1 MKRTDHVCPIGAY
14 YRVSTDKQGKSGH
27 GLEAQRAT
35 VEAFARSHN
44 WPIIGEFTE
53 IETGKRNDRP
63 QLNAAL
69 KACKKQKARL
79 VIAKLDRLSRKLSF
93 ITMLID
99 SNIDFVCC
107 DNPHATKLT
116 VHILG
121 AMGEHERDMI
131 GKRTKEA
138 LAAAKQR
145 GVVLGNSNVGRMNSE
160 AAMARDAVL
169 KPNDVGNA
177 VARHRAGTQQ
187 SKYSC
192 APWRR
197 VGSNIGDARHETLGH
212 RRSVKGRPH
221 PTGEGKICRKACSF
235 LAKPSTKPTAKATPT
250 YSGELAATIAH
261 RFSPLSDPHQR
272 T

>member
-1 MKRTDHVCPIGAY
+1 M
-14 YRVSTDKQGKSGH
+14 
-27 GLEAQRAT
+27 
-35 VEAFARSHN
+35 
-44 WPIIGEFTE
+44 
-53 IETGKRNDRP
+53 
-63 QLNAAL
+63 
-69 KACKKQKARL
+69 
-79 VIAKLDRLSRKLSF
+79 
-93 ITMLID
+93 
-99 SNIDFVCC
+99 
-107 DNPHATKLT
+107 
-116 VHILG
+116 HILG
-121 AMGEHERDMI
+121 ATGEHERDMI

-169 KPNDVGNA
+169 KPNDVGNV

-212 RRSVKGRPH
+212 RRSVKGRPR